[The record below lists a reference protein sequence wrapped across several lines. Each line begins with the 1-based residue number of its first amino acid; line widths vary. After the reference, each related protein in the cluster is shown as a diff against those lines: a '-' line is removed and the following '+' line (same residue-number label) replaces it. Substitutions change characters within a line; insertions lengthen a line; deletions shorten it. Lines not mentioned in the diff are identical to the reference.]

1 VAGGTELSFAVALG
15 AGLLSFAS
23 PCVLPLVPAYLGQL
37 TAVAVAASAVGAPPS
52 RWTAL
57 RHATAYV
64 LGFGIVF
71 TVLGV
76 TATFAAAGL
85 AQYMP
90 DLRKFAGLV
99 LIVLGLS
106 MIGVLRIP
114 FLERTWRPLD
124 AGASAG
130 FATARG
136 GLALAPAGGGG
147 TGGGPSMGDR
157 LGTRLTTD
165 RSGLAA
171 SFLLGTVFAVG
182 WTPCIGP
189 ILGGI
194 LGLASQSSTVAASGF
209 LLVGYTLGLGLP
221 FLAVAAFY
229 DRAQPLLRPLIRH
242 GRTVTIIGGLLV
254 IFIGLLMLFDVLY
267 LITVWFPFNTGV

>member
-1 VAGGTELSFAVALG
+1 MAGTELSFAVALG

-37 TAVAVAASAVGAPPS
+37 TAVAVGASAVGAPPS

-57 RHATAYV
+57 QHATAYV

-90 DLRKFAGLV
+90 DLRKVAGLI

-106 MIGVLRIP
+106 MIGVLKIP

-147 TGGGPSMGDR
+147 AGSGPSMGDR
-157 LGTRLTTD
+157 LGTRMTMLMHTD
-165 RSGLAA
+165 DAVYDAARMQAA
-171 SFLLGTVFAVG
+171 SESDPVIRRWEELMWTFQAPTP
-182 WTPCIGP
+182 WTPAGHKWTEMQC
-189 ILGGI
+189 
-194 LGLASQSSTVAASGF
+194 
-209 LLVGYTLGLGLP
+209 
-221 FLAVAAFY
+221 
-229 DRAQPLLRPLIRH
+229 
-242 GRTVTIIGGLLV
+242 
-254 IFIGLLMLFDVLY
+254 LFDV
-267 LITVWFPFNTGV
+267 VPA

>member
-37 TAVAVAASAVGAPPS
+37 TAVAVAASAVGPPPS

-57 RHATAYV
+57 QHATAYV

-90 DLRKFAGLV
+90 DLRKVAGLI

-106 MIGVLRIP
+106 MIGVLKIP
-114 FLERTWRPLD
+114 LLERTWRPLD

-136 GLALAPAGGGG
+136 GLALAPAGGG
-147 TGGGPSMGDR
+147 TGGVPSMGDR
-157 LGTRLTTD
+157 VGTRLTSN

-194 LGLASQSSTVAASGF
+194 LGLATQSNTVAASGF
-209 LLVGYTLGLGLP
+209 LLIGYTLGLGIP

-229 DRAQPLLRPLIRH
+229 DRAQPLIRPLIRH
-242 GRTVTIIGGLLV
+242 GRTVTVIGGLLV

-267 LITVWFPFNTGV
+267 LFTVWFPFNTGV

>member
-37 TAVAVAASAVGAPPS
+37 TAVAVAASAVGARPS

-57 RHATAYV
+57 QHATAYV

-90 DLRKFAGLV
+90 DLRKVAGLV

-106 MIGVLRIP
+106 MIGVLKIP

-147 TGGGPSMGDR
+147 TASGPSMGDR
-157 LGTRLTTD
+157 LGTRLTSN

-194 LGLASQSSTVAASGF
+194 LGLATQSTTVAASGF
-209 LLVGYTLGLGLP
+209 LLIGYTLGLGIP

-229 DRAQPLLRPLIRH
+229 DRAQPLMRPLIRH

-267 LITVWFPFNTGV
+267 LFTVWFPFNTGV

>member
-1 VAGGTELSFAVALG
+1 MAGTELSFAVALG

-37 TAVAVAASAVGAPPS
+37 TAVAVGASAVGAPPS

-57 RHATAYV
+57 QHATAYV

-90 DLRKFAGLV
+90 DLRKVAGLV

-106 MIGVLRIP
+106 MIGVLKIP

-124 AGASAG
+124 AGASPG
-130 FATARG
+130 FASARG
-136 GLALAPAGGGG
+136 GLALAPAGGG
-147 TGGGPSMGDR
+147 TGGTSSMGDR
-157 LGTRLTTD
+157 LGTRLASN

-194 LGLASQSSTVAASGF
+194 LGLATQSNTVAASGF
-209 LLVGYTLGLGLP
+209 LLIGYTLGLGIP
-221 FLAVAAFY
+221 FLVVAAFY
-229 DRAQPLLRPLIRH
+229 DRAQPLMRPLIRH

-254 IFIGLLMLFDVLY
+254 IFIGLLMVFDVLY
-267 LITVWFPFNTGV
+267 LFTVWFPFNTGV

>member
-1 VAGGTELSFAVALG
+1 VAGTELSFAVALG

-37 TAVAVAASAVGAPPS
+37 TAVAVGASAVGAPPS

-57 RHATAYV
+57 QHATAYV

-90 DLRKFAGLV
+90 DLRKVAGLI

-106 MIGVLRIP
+106 MIGVLKIP

-147 TGGGPSMGDR
+147 AGSGPSMGDR
-157 LGTRLTTD
+157 LGTRMTSN

-194 LGLASQSSTVAASGF
+194 LGLATQSNTVAASGF
-209 LLVGYTLGLGLP
+209 LLIGYTLGLGIP
-221 FLAVAAFY
+221 FLVVAAFY
-229 DRAQPLLRPLIRH
+229 DRAQPLMRPLIRH

-267 LITVWFPFNTGV
+267 LFTVWFPFNTGV